1 MTTLGPLELFE
12 TVSFPRQEEV
22 KEEERME
29 VESEENTVGSAEDV
43 PNTIPDEGPAGV
55 KACTDLTS
63 PDTEN
68 GPNSPLTSEE
78 KSQSSSSSSS
88 SLEPSNPCSLQQDAD
103 VGGGEGTCTVSVS

>member
-1 MTTLGPLELFE
+1 M
-12 TVSFPRQEEV
+12 

-55 KACTDLTS
+55 KASTDPTS

-68 GPNSPLTSEE
+68 GPNSPLTSEG

-88 SLEPSNPCSLQQDAD
+88 SLEASNPCSLQQDVD
-103 VGGGEGTCTVSVS
+103 VGGGEGTCTISVS

>member
-1 MTTLGPLELFE
+1 MKG
-12 TVSFPRQEEV
+12 
-22 KEEERME
+22 EERME

-43 PNTIPDEGPAGV
+43 PNTIPDEGGV

-63 PDTEN
+63 PDTEVEN

-88 SLEPSNPCSLQQDAD
+88 LEPSNPCSLLQDAD

>member
-1 MTTLGPLELFE
+1 M
-12 TVSFPRQEEV
+12 

-63 PDTEN
+63 PDTEVEN

-78 KSQSSSSSSS
+78 KSRSSSSSSSS

-103 VGGGEGTCTVSVS
+103 VGGGEGTCTVSAS